1 MGAYKEQLYR
11 RCACKLERV
20 LSKRDYDLR
29 ILVGHSNML
38 QDLTPTFILEYDD
51 VVNDDNNYY
60 HNQNNE

>member
-38 QDLTPTFILEYDD
+38 QELTPTFILEYDD
-51 VVNDDNNYY
+51 VVDDNNDR
-60 HNQNNE
+60 HNHNNE